1 MKNFIAFLILSTVI
15 MIPISVRSE
24 IIENIVVVEV
34 NGKEIIK
41 PSDLKMEEKFQEAG
55 CLPPLLEGFRSK
67 NSLESFIDETI
78 LASVGL
84 EKIEKQL
91 SSANRNFCFL
101 VEKTDEWPPG
111 EFADVL
117 QIWSGHTDDFFKKIV
132 LLGKIGEEDGKDLKK
147 IIKDWKNLLLVNL
160 FFPEE
165 SRFARRES
173 VRKIIRI
180 TAEELNTNFSYV
192 ERRFL
197 RRALAKRAL
206 VDLEEKIEHVFILP
220 IEIKTYCEQHP
231 LSLLEFQH
239 LLVKTEGE
247 AVAILEKLAAN
258 QDKINLGDL
267 GGFTGMGADLES
279 LIPEFREGILRVAE
293 KNIEMGYVQTDMGYH
308 VIQVKKTLFGEKCF

>member
-41 PSDLKMEEKFQEAG
+41 LSDLKMEEKFQEAG

-78 LASVGL
+78 LAGVGL

-91 SSANRNFCFL
+91 SSANRNFGL
-101 VEKTDEWPPG
+101 WVEKRDEWSRG

-117 QIWSGHTDDFFKKIV
+117 QIWSGHTDDFFKKVI
-132 LLGKIGEEDGKDLKK
+132 LLGKIDEEDGGDLKK

-197 RRALAKRAL
+197 RRALAKSVFDEIVEMAKEKSQIIPADIRNGYE
-206 VDLEEKIEHVFILP
+206 DFQGGQKKFFEKIKEMKKNNMILKNLQD
-220 IEIKTYCEQHP
+220 IRGK
-231 LSLLEFQH
+231 
-239 LLVKTEGE
+239 
-247 AVAILEKLAAN
+247 AVIGVHNDFAGDIA
-258 QDKINLGDL
+258 DSGYNLYK
-267 GGFTGMGADLES
+267 FSE
-279 LIPEFREGILRVAE
+279 
-293 KNIEMGYVQTDMGYH
+293 
-308 VIQVKKTLFGEKCF
+308 